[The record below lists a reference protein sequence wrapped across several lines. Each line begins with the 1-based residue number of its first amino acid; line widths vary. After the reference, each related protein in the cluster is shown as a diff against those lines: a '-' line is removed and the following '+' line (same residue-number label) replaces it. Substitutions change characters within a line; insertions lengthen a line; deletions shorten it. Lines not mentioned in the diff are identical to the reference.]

1 MTSGNDLIANNWKA
15 AECKFY
21 EGGTAL
27 AVNVAVASLVTGQFW
42 GTIAASAGGLAF
54 EYAAGLAGCTNNPGQ
69 PEQGSGECVQVD
81 GCGAFQIEDAARGW
95 LSAPAA
101 ASLGNTSQ
109 FRQIT
114 SFRYVP
120 ERQCSGPGAIWYEVQ
135 GINCNGDPD
144 GWVGCFQ
151 INPTGNYRILPNAG
165 SQCTGTAPGPL
176 PPGAIGEPTT
186 VVDGDCNWTFTPQDS
201 FIDAS
206 GAVRVYYVIEADNDA
221 CGGPFAYWSG
231 PSDPTPVNPNPPD
244 CPEGEDCD
252 PIPPEPLPCCDD
264 IKQLLEQIK
273 DCACKDPKPELR
285 GDWRSVHF
293 ESDAPSP
300 GGTRPL
306 RKYFRYRSESGSTVA
321 QLGAHWK
328 DFTWQAGS
336 VIVVHKGAW
345 WGQAK
350 VWAASIDEGKR
361 VIRHAAAEAGIDP
374 DQVGEWVVTGSSDP
388 RYGMSGTMRPVLYD
402 GLTWATA
409 RTGPSGPPMI
419 ETDS

>member
-1 MTSGNDLIANNWKA
+1 MTSGNDLIANNWKT
-15 AECKFY
+15 AECAFYATGTGIAQEVVIASALTKFY
-21 EGGTAL
+21 WGVVGAL
-27 AVNVAVASLVTGQFW
+27 AVNY
-42 GTIAASAGGLAF
+42 AF
-54 EYAAGLAGCTNNPGQ
+54 EFAAGLAGCNNNPAD
-69 PEQGSGECVQVD
+69 PEQGSGRCKEVD
-81 GCGAFQIEDAARGW
+81 GCGNLWAETTDQGW
-95 LSAPAA
+95 LP
-101 ASLGNTSQ
+101 L
-109 FRQIT
+109 
-114 SFRYVP
+114 
-120 ERQCSGPGAIWYEVQ
+120 
-135 GINCNGDPD
+135 
-144 GWVGCFQ
+144 
-151 INPTGNYRILPNAG
+151 PTGSNATEARKVNSVTFTKGGGGCRAWQWYVQVDAVACDGSPTSSAACADYDYTGEWELRPQAG
-165 SQCTGTAPGPL
+165 STCTGSQPGPL

-186 VVDGDCNWTFTPQDS
+186 VADGECNWTFTPKDS

-264 IKQLLEQIK
+264 IKELLEQIK

-409 RTGPSGPPMI
+409 RTGPSGPPML
-419 ETDS
+419 ESDS

>member
-1 MTSGNDLIANNWKA
+1 MTSGSDLINQNWKQ
-15 AECKFY
+15 AECEFY
-21 EGGTAL
+21 AGGTQ
-27 AVNVAVASLVTGQFW
+27 V
-42 GTIAASAGGLAF
+42 AASVAIGSLITQQYWATIGAAAAGLAF
-54 EYAAGLAGCTNNPGQ
+54 EYAAGLAGCNNNPD
-69 PEQGSGECVQVD
+69 PPNVD
-81 GCGAFQIEDAARGW
+81 GDDVGIDGCREVDVAGTLYSGVDDQSMGGPMGNGILKIVGHRPNPATGKYEDGVTWDLIDYNGAPRVYNANYARGR
-95 LSAPAA
+95 LAYI
-101 ASLGNTSQ
+101 
-109 FRQIT
+109 R
-114 SFRYVP
+114 
-120 ERQCSGPGAIWYEVQ
+120 PGA
-135 GINCNGDPD
+135 G
-144 GWVGCFQ
+144 
-151 INPTGNYRILPNAG
+151 
-165 SQCTGTAPGPL
+165 GTCLDSTTPEPPL
-176 PPGAIGEPTT
+176 PPDAIGKPTE
-186 VVDGDCNWTFTPQDS
+186 VEDGDCIWTFTPKDS
-201 FIDAS
+201 YIDAS
-206 GAVRVYYVIEADNDA
+206 GAVRVYYVIEANNDA

-231 PSDPTPVNPNPPD
+231 PSNPTPVNPNPPD

-419 ETDS
+419 ESDS